1 MRIEEPHHRNT
12 LRSRY
17 SICSVL
23 KEFKL
28 GSKISTLL
36 VFYILSALFL
46 SHGKASANSLE
57 EVEDKELR
65 KLISQEQYVAVLFS
79 DGGNIEL
86 TEEYESALGAVRED
100 LVDSLNAWVVKATK
114 NEEMRKFYNP
124 DKPAPT
130 VVFFRKS
137 KPVVYD
143 GPADEE
149 EIHERFMQW
158 REPCQQDLTD
168 TNFEHLT
175 QASSGATTG
184 DWLVHFFR
192 DECEDCHKLDARLET
207 VACKH
212 KGRINVARMNKGST
226 GAVTGRRMGVAN
238 LPSLV
243 FFRHGKL
250 YRYEV
255 EKYDIDSV
263 SSFITGWYKNVHG
276 ESIPLPKTPFD
287 DLVQMCVDY
296 MREYPLLVV
305 LMIGIPIFLLLSFI
319 YLMKP
324 ESEEPRKKK
333 KKKKDKEKEKDKDK
347 NREKKE

>member
-1 MRIEEPHHRNT
+1 MIF
-12 LRSRY
+12 Y
-17 SICSVL
+17 FSI
-23 KEFKL
+23 
-28 GSKISTLL
+28 L
-36 VFYILSALFL
+36 VSLVSFQGIA
-46 SHGKASANSLE
+46 HANSLE
-57 EVEDKELR
+57 EVDDKELN
-65 KLISQEQYVAVLFS
+65 KLLNQEQYVAVLFS
-79 DGGNIEL
+79 DGKNAEL
-86 TEEYESALGAVRED
+86 TEEYETALGAVRED
-100 LVDSLNAWVVKATK
+100 LVDSLNAWVVKATN
-114 NEEMRKFYNP
+114 NEELRKFYSP
-124 DKPAPT
+124 DKAAPS
-130 VVFFRKS
+130 VVFFRKR

-149 EIHERFMQW
+149 AIHETFMQW

-192 DECEDCHKLDARLET
+192 DDCDDCHKLDARLET

-226 GAVTGRRMGVAN
+226 GAVTGRRMGVTN

-243 FFRHGKL
+243 FFRLGRL

-255 EKYDIDSV
+255 EKYDIDSI
-263 SSFITGWYKNVHG
+263 SSFITGWYKNVQG

-287 DLVQMCVDY
+287 DVVQMCVDY

-305 LMIGIPIFLLLSFI
+305 LMIGIPLFLLLSFI
-319 YLMKP
+319 YLMRP
-324 ESEEPRKKK
+324 ETEEPRKKK
-333 KKKKDKEKEKDKDK
+333 KKKKDKEKDKS
-347 NREKKE
+347 KKEE

>member
-1 MRIEEPHHRNT
+1 MKSDHAQECKTKSYGKTNYTSTSSIRLEIKT
-12 LRSRY
+12 LALIFFYVFAVVVSQ
-17 SICSVL
+17 S
-23 KEFKL
+23 KEA
-28 GSKISTLL
+28 
-36 VFYILSALFL
+36 V
-46 SHGKASANSLE
+46 ANSLE
-57 EVEDKELR
+57 VDDKELA
-65 KLISQEQYVAVLFS
+65 KLINQEQYVAVLFS
-79 DGGNIEL
+79 DEGNTEL
-86 TEEYESALGAVRED
+86 TNDYESALGAVRED

-114 NEEMRKFYNP
+114 SETLRKFYNP

-130 VVFFRKS
+130 VVFFRKR
-137 KPVVYD
+137 KPVIYD

-158 REPCQQDLTD
+158 RDPCQQDLTD

-192 DECEDCHKLDARLET
+192 DDCEDCLKLDARLET
-207 VACKH
+207 IACQH

-226 GAVTGRRMGVAN
+226 GAVTGRRMGVTN

-243 FFRHGKL
+243 FFRLGRL

-255 EKYDIDSV
+255 EKYDIDSI
-263 SSFITGWYKNVHG
+263 SSFINGWYKNVQG

-305 LMIGIPIFLLLSFI
+305 VMVGIPLFLLLSFL

-324 ESEEPRKKK
+324 DSEPPRKK
-333 KKKKDKEKEKDKDK
+333 KKKKDKEKE
-347 NREKKE
+347 

>member
-1 MRIEEPHHRNT
+1 MKSDHSKQCKTKSNRKTNYTSMSTI
-12 LRSRY
+12 RSG
-17 SICSVL
+17 I
-23 KEFKL
+23 
-28 GSKISTLL
+28 KISPLIFFYVFAL
-36 VFYILSALFL
+36 VISQSRA
-46 SHGKASANSLE
+46 GANSLE
-57 EVEDKELR
+57 DVDDKELA
-65 KLISQEQYVAVLFS
+65 KLINQEQYVAVLFS
-79 DGGNIEL
+79 DEGNAEL
-86 TEEYESALGAVRED
+86 TNDYESALGAVRED

-114 NEEMRKFYNP
+114 SETLRKFYNP

-130 VVFFRKS
+130 VVFFRKR
-137 KPVVYD
+137 KPVLYD

-158 REPCQQDLTD
+158 RDPCQQDLTD

-192 DECEDCHKLDARLET
+192 DDCDDCLKLDARLET
-207 VACKH
+207 IACQH

-226 GAVTGRRMGVAN
+226 GAVTGRRMGVTN

-243 FFRHGKL
+243 FFRLGRL

-255 EKYDIDSV
+255 EKYDIDSI
-263 SSFITGWYKNVHG
+263 SSFINGWYKNVQG

-305 LMIGIPIFLLLSFI
+305 LMVGIPLFLLLSFI

-324 ESEEPRKKK
+324 DSEPPRKK
-333 KKKKDKEKEKDKDK
+333 KKKKDKEKEKDKSK
-347 NREKKE
+347 EKKEK

>member
-1 MRIEEPHHRNT
+1 MIF
-12 LRSRY
+12 Y
-17 SICSVL
+17 FSILV
-23 KEFKL
+23 
-28 GSKISTLL
+28 LL
-36 VFYILSALFL
+36 VSFQGIAN
-46 SHGKASANSLE
+46 ANSLE
-57 EVEDKELR
+57 EVDDKELN
-65 KLISQEQYVAVLFS
+65 KLLNQEQYVAVLFS
-79 DGGNIEL
+79 DGKNAEL
-86 TEEYESALGAVRED
+86 TEEYETALGAVRED
-100 LVDSLNAWVVKATK
+100 LVDSLNAWVVKATN
-114 NEEMRKFYNP
+114 NEELRKFYSP
-124 DKPAPT
+124 DKAAPS
-130 VVFFRKS
+130 VVFFRKR

-149 EIHERFMQW
+149 VIHETFMQW

-192 DECEDCHKLDARLET
+192 DDCDDCHKLDARLET

-226 GAVTGRRMGVAN
+226 GAVTGRRMGVTN

-243 FFRHGKL
+243 FFRLGRL

-255 EKYDIDSV
+255 EKYDIDSI
-263 SSFITGWYKNVHG
+263 SSFITGWYKNVQG

-287 DLVQMCVDY
+287 DVVQMCVDY

-305 LMIGIPIFLLLSFI
+305 LMIGIPLFLLLSFI
-319 YLMKP
+319 YLMRP
-324 ESEEPRKKK
+324 ETEEPRKKK
-333 KKKKDKEKEKDKDK
+333 KKKKDKEKDKS
-347 NREKKE
+347 KKEE

>member
-1 MRIEEPHHRNT
+1 MRTDRT
-12 LRSRY
+12 LQRTCSKCRY
-17 SICSVL
+17 SVDSVL
-23 KEFKL
+23 KTFRV
-28 GSKISTLL
+28 GPKISMLL
-36 VFYILSALFL
+36 YCYIFSALLL
-46 SHGKASANSLE
+46 SQGRATANSLE
-57 EVEDKELR
+57 EVDDKELQ
-65 KLISQEQYVAVLFS
+65 KLLSQEQYVAVLFS
-79 DGGNIEL
+79 DGNNVEL
-86 TEEYESALGAVRED
+86 TEEYETALGGARED

-114 NEEMRKFYNP
+114 NEDLRKIYNP

-130 VVFFRKS
+130 VVFFRKR
-137 KPVVYD
+137 KAVVYD

-149 EIHERFMQW
+149 AIHETFMQW

-192 DECEDCHKLDARLET
+192 EECDDCHKLDARLET

-226 GAVTGRRMGVAN
+226 GAVTGRRMGVTH

-243 FFRHGKL
+243 FFRNGRL

-255 EKYDIDSV
+255 EKYDIDSL
-263 SSFITGWYKNVHG
+263 SSFITGWYKNVPG

-287 DLVQMCVDY
+287 DVVQMCVDY

-305 LMIGIPIFLLLSFI
+305 LMIGIPLFLLLSFI
-319 YLMKP
+319 YLMRP
-324 ESEEPRKKK
+324 EPEPKRKK
-333 KKKKDKEKEKDKDK
+333 KKKKDKTPD
-347 NREKKE
+347 KKEQ

>member
-1 MRIEEPHHRNT
+1 MRIKETQCTNN
-12 LRSRY
+12 LRPKL
-17 SICSVL
+17 SIYSVL
-23 KEFKL
+23 KEFNF

-36 VFYILSALFL
+36 VCYTFSVLLLSQ
-46 SHGKASANSLE
+46 GKATANSLE
-57 EVEDKELR
+57 EVDNKELQ

-79 DGGNIEL
+79 DGNNIEL

-184 DWLVHFFR
+184 DWLVHFYR
-192 DECEDCHKLDARLET
+192 DECEDCLKLDARLET

-226 GAVTGRRMGVAN
+226 GAITGRRMGVTN

-243 FFRHGKL
+243 FFRLGKL

-255 EKYDIDSV
+255 EKYDIDSL
-263 SSFITGWYKNVHG
+263 SSFITGWYKNVQG

-296 MREYPLLVV
+296 MRDYPLLVV
-305 LMIGIPIFLLLSFI
+305 IMIGIPLFLLLSFI

-324 ESEEPRKKK
+324 ESEKPRTKK

>member
-1 MRIEEPHHRNT
+1 MIF
-12 LRSRY
+12 Y
-17 SICSVL
+17 VSI
-23 KEFKL
+23 
-28 GSKISTLL
+28 L
-36 VFYILSALFL
+36 VSLVSFQGIAN
-46 SHGKASANSLE
+46 ANSLE
-57 EVEDKELR
+57 EVDDKELN
-65 KLISQEQYVAVLFS
+65 KLLNQEQYVAVLFS
-79 DGGNIEL
+79 DEKNAEL
-86 TEEYESALGAVRED
+86 TEEYETALGAVRED

-114 NEEMRKFYNP
+114 NEELRKFYSP
-124 DKPAPT
+124 DKAAPS
-130 VVFFRKS
+130 VVFFRKR

-149 EIHERFMQW
+149 AIHETFMQW

-192 DECEDCHKLDARLET
+192 DDCDDCHKLDARLET

-226 GAVTGRRMGVAN
+226 GAVTGRRMGVTN

-243 FFRHGKL
+243 FFRLGRL

-255 EKYDIDSV
+255 EKYDIDSI
-263 SSFITGWYKNVHG
+263 SSFITGWYKNVQG

-287 DLVQMCVDY
+287 DVVQMCVDY

-305 LMIGIPIFLLLSFI
+305 LMIGIPLFLLLSFI
-319 YLMKP
+319 YLMRP
-324 ESEEPRKKK
+324 ETEEPRKKK
-333 KKKKDKEKEKDKDK
+333 KKKKDKEKDKS
-347 NREKKE
+347 KKEE

>member
-1 MRIEEPHHRNT
+1 MIF
-12 LRSRY
+12 Y
-17 SICSVL
+17 FSILV
-23 KEFKL
+23 
-28 GSKISTLL
+28 LL
-36 VFYILSALFL
+36 VSFQGIAN
-46 SHGKASANSLE
+46 ANSLE
-57 EVEDKELR
+57 EVDDKELN
-65 KLISQEQYVAVLFS
+65 KLLNQEQYVAVLFS
-79 DGGNIEL
+79 DGKNAEL
-86 TEEYESALGAVRED
+86 TEEYETALGAVRED
-100 LVDSLNAWVVKATK
+100 LVDSLNAWVVKATN
-114 NEEMRKFYNP
+114 NEELRKFYSP
-124 DKPAPT
+124 DKAAPS
-130 VVFFRKS
+130 VVFFRKR

-149 EIHERFMQW
+149 AIHETFMQW

-192 DECEDCHKLDARLET
+192 DDCDDCHKLDARLET

-226 GAVTGRRMGVAN
+226 GAVTGRRMGVTN

-243 FFRHGKL
+243 FFRLGRL

-255 EKYDIDSV
+255 EKYDIDSI
-263 SSFITGWYKNVHG
+263 SSFITGWYKNVQG

-287 DLVQMCVDY
+287 DVVQMCVDY

-305 LMIGIPIFLLLSFI
+305 LMIGIPLFLLLSFI
-319 YLMKP
+319 YLMRP
-324 ESEEPRKKK
+324 ETEEPRKKK
-333 KKKKDKEKEKDKDK
+333 KKKKDKEKDKS
-347 NREKKE
+347 KKEE

>member
-1 MRIEEPHHRNT
+1 MT
-12 LRSRY
+12 LY
-17 SICSVL
+17 FSI
-23 KEFKL
+23 
-28 GSKISTLL
+28 L
-36 VFYILSALFL
+36 VSLVSFQGIA
-46 SHGKASANSLE
+46 HANSLE
-57 EVEDKELR
+57 EVDDKELN
-65 KLISQEQYVAVLFS
+65 KLLNQEQYVAVLFS
-79 DGGNIEL
+79 DGKNAEL
-86 TEEYESALGAVRED
+86 TEEYETALGAVRED
-100 LVDSLNAWVVKATK
+100 LVDSLNAWVVKATN
-114 NEEMRKFYNP
+114 NEELRKFYSP
-124 DKPAPT
+124 DKAAPS
-130 VVFFRKS
+130 VVFFRKR

-149 EIHERFMQW
+149 AIHETFMQW

-192 DECEDCHKLDARLET
+192 DDCDDCHKLDARLET

-226 GAVTGRRMGVAN
+226 GAVTGRRMGVTN

-243 FFRHGKL
+243 FFRLGRL

-255 EKYDIDSV
+255 EKYDIDSI
-263 SSFITGWYKNVHG
+263 SSFITGWYKNVQG

-287 DLVQMCVDY
+287 DVVQMCVDY

-305 LMIGIPIFLLLSFI
+305 LMIGIPLFLLLSFI
-319 YLMKP
+319 YLMRP
-324 ESEEPRKKK
+324 ETEEPRKKK
-333 KKKKDKEKEKDKDK
+333 KKKKDKEKDKS
-347 NREKKE
+347 KKEE